1 MNYSIYYEIAKKLGN
16 YEALDELI
24 NIDVAIEKTNLT
36 KNQFEIIGLIKQGY
50 NMLGI
55 AKIKGVCKQS
65 INGRSRPF
73 SDGRKEDSK
82 YPMPRRRRP
91 VSGCPP

>member
-65 INGRSRPF
+65 INGSTLIAL
-73 SDGRKEDSK
+73 
-82 YPMPRRRRP
+82 RRIIENL
-91 VSGCPP
+91 